1 MKKLTSSL
9 IAAGVIAGASMSA
22 PVMAEG
28 PSMNV
33 NITNDYIWRGV
44 TQSGNKAAIQGG
56 LDWEMDKVS
65 FGVWGSSLYD
75 SNPALTNPGSGGSEI
90 DLYGA
95 YNFGPV
101 SVGAIYYYYDTAGG
115 SFYEVNAGGDVGP
128 VSLAAS
134 YAPDGGA
141 YYLEGSGSFPVGK
154 ASLDFH
160 LGYGDSYTTASGGTA
175 LDYSVAVSGSA
186 AGLDM
191 ALGYWKSDAAAD
203 SEGKVFVNIGKSM

>member
-33 NITNDYIWRGV
+33 NFTNDYIWRGV

-56 LDWEMDKVS
+56 LDWEKDKLS
-65 FGVWGSSLYD
+65 WGVWGSSVT
-75 SNPALTNPGSGGSEI
+75 AGSEI
-90 DLYGA
+90 DVYGS

-101 SVGAIYYYYDTAGG
+101 SVGAIYYYYDQAGG

-154 ASLDFH
+154 ASIDLH

-175 LDYSVAVSGSA
+175 LDYSVAVSTSA
-186 AGLDM
+186 IGLDM